1 MMVMRLRLRQ
11 VNLSLAMALPL
22 ILISSLTKC
31 WWQPLKELLVVLLW
45 LPLEVVDLEE
55 TGRSHLSTLQA
66 FNHRPNTVTVSDT
79 KLSMM

>member
-11 VNLSLAMALPL
+11 VNLLLAMALPL

-45 LPLEVVDLEE
+45 LPLEVVDL
-55 TGRSHLSTLQA
+55 
-66 FNHRPNTVTVSDT
+66 D
-79 KLSMM
+79 